1 MVVALAGGGGG
12 AAAGAGRGWT
22 VGLGTEHCAGDGALG
37 LVLGSCIDELLP
49 DVFEVSDEVIGTD
62 PPAFSFPPISA
73 VATFSTFCRLLSLS
87 TIDGLLLFPE
97 GKSDDGGKLVML
109 IAFESDESPNPLLS
123 IACWKNPDSVPPT
136 SERWDECK
144 DPKEDT
150 CNIFS
155 KIEGWSKCQ
164 VTRRGKEEGFSEAA
178 FDCNNVSRIRCC
190 VISMANGKL
199 GMQAEDFGGGSLVD
213 RTGERK
219 ERQVVQQC
227 KILIRRNQV
236 ATFGFGS
243 PSAQTTPCQSDVIHS
258 QISVS
263 R

>member
-123 IACWKNPDSVPPT
+123 IAC
-136 SERWDECK
+136 
-144 DPKEDT
+144 
-150 CNIFS
+150 
-155 KIEGWSKCQ
+155 
-164 VTRRGKEEGFSEAA
+164 
-178 FDCNNVSRIRCC
+178 
-190 VISMANGKL
+190 
-199 GMQAEDFGGGSLVD
+199 
-213 RTGERK
+213 
-219 ERQVVQQC
+219 
-227 KILIRRNQV
+227 
-236 ATFGFGS
+236 
-243 PSAQTTPCQSDVIHS
+243 
-258 QISVS
+258 
-263 R
+263 